1 MIPDYKIPDEMDQ
14 ATLVKV
20 IEKVHALT
28 GITVNEQKKT
38 MLQSRL
44 KKRMKKLGI
53 ETYEEYMA
61 LVNKDKGEVEQFINA
76 VTTNETSF
84 FRTPR
89 IWDYFSNE
97 FLPQWHANN
106 PKRQLKLWSA
116 AASSGEEAYS
126 LAICCQEFQ
135 NKNPGFD
142 YNIFATDIST
152 DVLAD
157 AQKGVYPFRSVE
169 FLKKSKPQVFEQ
181 YFTSGE
187 EETFVISAKI
197 KNKVLFSTHNLFTV
211 KKEQFHIVFL
221 RNVLIYFSGKDQET
235 VLTNVSK
242 SLEDKKGILVI
253 GESESLNRLDVP
265 YDFQQACIY
274 NKKGQENNE

>member
-1 MIPDYKIPDEMDQ
+1 MMPEHKNPDEMDQ

-20 IEKVHALT
+20 IEKVHTLT
-28 GITVNEQKKT
+28 GITVNETKKT

-44 KKRMKKLGI
+44 KKRMKKLSI
-53 ETYEEYMA
+53 ESYEEYMA
-61 LVNKDKGEVEQFINA
+61 FLNKDKAEVEHFINA

-89 IWDYFSNE
+89 IWDYFQKE
-97 FLPQWHANN
+97 FLPQWHAEN
-106 PKRQLKLWSA
+106 PKKQLKLWSA
-116 AASSGEEAYS
+116 AASSGEEAFS

-152 DVLAD
+152 EVLEE
-157 AQKGVYPFRSVE
+157 AQKGIYGMRSVE
-169 FLKKSKPQVFEQ
+169 FLRKSKPVVFDQ
-181 YFTSGE
+181 YFSNGAE
-187 EETFVISAKI
+187 DTFAISQKL

-221 RNVLIYFSGKDQET
+221 RNVLIYFSGPDQET
-235 VLTNVSK
+235 VLVNISK

-253 GESESLNRLDVP
+253 GESESLNRLETP
-265 YDFQQACIY
+265 YEFQQACIY
-274 NKKGQENNE
+274 NKKGQE

>member
-1 MIPDYKIPDEMDQ
+1 MIPEQNNPDEMDQ
-14 ATLVKV
+14 STLLKV
-20 IEKVHALT
+20 IEKVHSLT

-44 KKRMKKLGI
+44 KKRMKKLSI
-53 ETYEEYMA
+53 ESYEEYMSY
-61 LVNKDKGEVEQFINA
+61 LNKEKNEIEYFINA

-89 IWDYFSNE
+89 IWDYFQKN
-97 FLPQWHANN
+97 FLPEWFAEN
-106 PKRQLKLWSA
+106 PKRQLRLWSA
-116 AASSGEEAYS
+116 AASSGEEAFS

-142 YNIFATDIST
+142 YAIYASDIST
-152 DVLAD
+152 EVLGE
-157 AQKGVYPFRSVE
+157 AQKGIYSHRSVE
-169 FLKKSKPQVFEQ
+169 FLKKSKPGVFDI
-181 YFTSGE
+181 YFSPLE
-187 EETFVISAKI
+187 EDMYSISSKL
-197 KNKVLFSTHNLFTV
+197 KNKVYFSPHNLFTV

-221 RNVLIYFSGKDQET
+221 RNVLIYFSGQDQT
-235 VLTNVSK
+235 QVLKNISK

-274 NKKGQENNE
+274 NKKGSE